1 MTSFFDYDVFRDIK
15 PANFLY
21 DRKRVKFGLVDFGL
35 AQRSHAEAKEIPIP
49 PPICKRKLTS
59 SDLANSMESPPP
71 TKLRKRNSSAECR

>member
-1 MTSFFDYDVFRDIK
+1 MYKKYQLVRRDIK

-35 AQRSHAEAKEIPIP
+35 AQRSNAETKEIPIP
-49 PPICKRKLTS
+49 APVCKRKLTS

-71 TKLRKRNSSAECR
+71 SKMRKRNSSADCG